1 MRYLKYSGIC
11 VAVLLL
17 ALEGWRHETSA
28 MDSITGF
35 YIGFSV
41 LAGVLLVGIAR
52 ALRHWLMRDEDYY
65 R

>member
-1 MRYLKYSGIC
+1 M
-11 VAVLLL
+11 AVLLL
-17 ALEGWRHETSA
+17 VLEGWRHESSA
-28 MDSITGF
+28 IDGITGF

-52 ALRHWLMRDEDYY
+52 VLRRWLMRDEEYY